1 MIGQLDQAVKCFRL
15 YYITIIIF
23 PRTEGKCNLQ
33 SQVLRS
39 APPPPSHCLLDEDVA
54 DNLPTRPP
62 PGSQLYPP
70 IQWLNPPTK
79 EPGPLD

>member
-39 APPPPSHCLLDEDVA
+39 APPPLSHHPPDEDVIE
-54 DNLPTRPP
+54 DLRNKTRPLDTALP
-62 PGSQLYPP
+62 PPSNGRVLLITPSP
-70 IQWLNPPTK
+70 
-79 EPGPLD
+79 E